1 MGTLIFAIA
10 LALVLGFAAHRAS
23 VCMVRAVAEIM
34 SSGSGS
40 ILLSI
45 SKSMLWVWAL
55 TIPVFALVP
64 AASMG
69 LAGWSLTGIAVLGGF
84 LFGMGAAMNGG
95 CAYSTMA
102 RFVDGDGK
110 MLATIIGF
118 AVGIFCFA
126 TLAKWGWLTRPAPAP
141 AWVGS
146 LLAGKWARICAAIL
160 ACAFLAWALYEILRL
175 WRTRAKGERVIELIL
190 APRYR
195 LSTAALLVGLSGAL
209 LFLLFG
215 PISYTATFDL
225 IIQGALGTQDS
236 PTPMRMVL
244 LLAVMAGMLMS
255 TLQRGTFRVDW
266 RPQFSWLL
274 NLSAGVLMG
283 LGIALAP
290 GGNDALLLDGIPIL
304 SPYAMPTFAA
314 LVAGVAFGLVLMRRW
329 FGFEAHV
336 KCQNDTFIN
345 DTWSRPDF
353 VGKAARERE

>member
-1 MGTLIFAIA
+1 MGTLIFSIA
-10 LALVLGFAAHRAS
+10 LAFVLGFAAHRAS
-23 VCMVRAVAEIM
+23 VCTVRAIAEIM

-40 ILLSI
+40 IFLSI
-45 SKSMLWVWAL
+45 GKSMLWAWAL
-55 TIPVFALVP
+55 MIPVFALRQ
-64 AASMG
+64 AAGTG

-84 LFGMGAAMNGG
+84 LFGMGAAVNGG

-126 TLAKWGWLTRPAPAP
+126 TLAKWGWLTRPAPEP

-146 LLAGKWARICAAIL
+146 LLAGKWARIWAETL

-175 WRTRAKGERVIELIL
+175 WRTRARDERVIELIL

-209 LFLLFG
+209 LFLLHG

-225 IIQGALGTQDS
+225 IIQGALGTQDW
-236 PTPMRMVL
+236 PTPMRTVL
-244 LLAVMAGMLMS
+244 LLAVMAGMLLS

-283 LGIALAP
+283 LGVALAP
-290 GGNDALLLDGIPIL
+290 GGNDALVLDGIPIL
-304 SPYAMPTFAA
+304 SPYAMPTFTA
-314 LVAGVAFGLVLMRRW
+314 LVVGVAFGLVLMRRW
-329 FGFEAHV
+329 FGIEAHV
-336 KCQNDTFIN
+336 TCQNDTFIN
-345 DTWSRPDF
+345 DTWSRPVSF
-353 VGKAARERE
+353 GKVARERK

>member
-1 MGTLIFAIA
+1 MGTLVFAIA

-23 VCMVRAVAEIM
+23 VCTVRAVAEIM
-34 SSGSGS
+34 SSACGS
-40 ILLSI
+40 IFLSI
-45 SKSMLWVWAL
+45 GKSMLWAWAL
-55 TIPVFALVP
+55 MIPVFALTP
-64 AASMG
+64 AAGTG

-84 LFGMGAAMNGG
+84 LFGLGAAVNGG

-126 TLAKWGWLTRPAPAP
+126 TLAKWGWLTRPTPEP

-146 LLAGKWARICAAIL
+146 LLAGKWARIWAGIL

-175 WRTRAKGERVIELIL
+175 WRTRARDERIIELIL

-195 LSTAALLVGLSGAL
+195 LSTAAVMVGLSGAL
-209 LFLLFG
+209 LFLFYG
-215 PISYTATFDL
+215 PISYAATFDL
-225 IIQGALGTQDS
+225 IIQGALGTQDW
-236 PTPMRMVL
+236 PTAMRTVL
-244 LLAVMAGMLMS
+244 LLAVMAGMLLS

-290 GGNDALLLDGIPIL
+290 GGNDALVLDGIPIL
-304 SPYAMPTFAA
+304 SPHALPTFTS
-314 LVAGVAFGLVLMRRW
+314 LVAGVALGLVVMRRW
-329 FGFEAHV
+329 FGIEARV
-336 KCQNDTFIN
+336 RCQNDTFIT
-345 DTWSRPDF
+345 DTWSRP
-353 VGKAARERE
+353 VSIGKAQ